1 MTQSPQGP
9 DDKDR
14 VDAEFAAMMEG
25 LDFDTSSLDDPLTA
39 AGGHSAGSADQAQAQ
54 DPSTPAPIAIVA
66 TPVATAKALAG
77 VIRLAMAAKEDPCAL
92 PTGSATIDAD
102 SGALAVGPLTEA
114 DAHRLAGLVS
124 IGLQR
129 QGVVLFWRQ
138 GDRMTA
144 TRYRSGERMDDVPP
158 AFVLGALDS
167 RVEDL
172 LLGAESVAEAENVYD
187 PAELSRTE
195 AVKWIATGRKRKR

>member
-39 AGGHSAGSADQAQAQ
+39 AGGPAADSSQAQ
-54 DPSTPAPIAIVA
+54 DPSAPAPIAIVA